1 MGLSAVASLIVS
13 PPTAILRARFPIPRR
28 SLTHPVDCA
37 TLLVLAAMPVSLR
50 RYWVQLRTHCQS
62 WRACL
67 SHRASRLRLS
77 IANQIRFGIA
87 VIVVAALLLTGSL
100 LIYTSAEALLHTSR
114 DLQQERSHAI
124 AATINAYVEDLQLK
138 LSYLARVPGL
148 TDLAIN
154 DQQALLEGL
163 VRHNTAYESV
173 VIVNAKGTP
182 IVSLNPFAPN
192 AAPTTENLSDTLPF
206 IRAYHQQEEYVA
218 PVEIQDHPRL
228 AIATLAV
235 PIRNRADQVAGAL
248 IARINL
254 EFLYVVTAETQ
265 IGQTGYT
272 YLIDTRNVVIADSRT
287 PFSHFTPLKIDDPT
301 ILQKLQR
308 VDPNPLSLYQ
318 GLNGVMVLGGVS
330 PVPSTQWRVVVELPL
345 REAYAPLTL
354 LVLRMA
360 IATLAITVLTV
371 LAGIGLAH
379 RITQPLTE
387 LTAAAASLSQ
397 GHWNAPIPAP
407 QRSPRNEL
415 EMLAQAFQRMAA
427 QLQNSF
433 ADLEA
438 INADLEHRVAD
449 RTAELTEALHGLRR
463 TQMQLV
469 QTEKMSS
476 LGQMVAGI
484 AHEINNPVNFI
495 HGNLGYAKTYF
506 QELLALLQLYADTYR
521 DPPPHLQ
528 ERLEDL
534 DLDFVAEDLPRL
546 LESMQAGTD
555 RIQAIVLSLRSFARL
570 DESERKPA
578 NLHEGLESTLVLLN
592 SRFKLAPNCTIEI
605 VRQYSDLPIMDCYP
619 GQLNQV
625 FMNLLG
631 NAIDALGSQQLEH
644 RQQAAQTPMAKPSP
658 GSSST
663 RSAGDRPTITITTQ
677 HQGPKI
683 MIAIHDNGPGIP
695 TEIQSKLFDPFFT
708 TKPVG
713 QGTGLGLSVS
723 YQIVVD
729 RHGGDLTCT
738 SHPGEG
744 TTFTL
749 QLPVSLPNRHRPTPG
764 S

>member
-1 MGLSAVASLIVS
+1 ML
-13 PPTAILRARFPIPRR
+13 
-28 SLTHPVDCA
+28 
-37 TLLVLAAMPVSLR
+37 VSLR
-50 RYWVQLRTHCQS
+50 RHWVQLRTHCQS
-62 WRACL
+62 WYACL
-67 SHRASRLRLS
+67 TRRASRFSLS
-77 IANQIRFGIA
+77 ITNQIRFGIA
-87 VIVVAALLLTGSL
+87 VIVVVALLLTGSL
-100 LIYTSAEALLHTSR
+100 LIYTSAEALLQISR
-114 DLQQERSHAI
+114 DLQQERSQAI

-148 TDLAIN
+148 ADLPRDA
-154 DQQALLEGL
+154 QAALLEGL
-163 VRHNTAYESV
+163 VRHNAAYESV
-173 VIVNAKGTP
+173 AIVNADGTP
-182 IVSLNPFAPN
+182 LVSLNPFAPN
-192 AAPTTENLSDTLPF
+192 TTPPTENLSDTLPF
-206 IRAYHQQEEYVA
+206 IRAYGQQEEYVA

-248 IARINL
+248 IARVNL

-272 YLIDTRNVVIADSRT
+272 YLIDSRNVVIADSRT
-287 PFSHFTPLKIDDPT
+287 PFSRFTPLQVEDPA

-308 VDPNPLSLYQ
+308 VDPNHLSLYR
-318 GLNGVMVLGGVS
+318 GLSGVMVLGGVS

-345 REAYAPLTL
+345 SEAYAPLTL

-360 IATLAITVLTV
+360 IATLALTVLTV
-371 LAGIGLAH
+371 LAGMGLAQ
-379 RITQPLTE
+379 RITQPLKD
-387 LTAAAASLSQ
+387 LTAAAASISQ
-397 GHWNAPIPAP
+397 GQWNAPIPAP
-407 QRSPRNEL
+407 AGRPRNEL
-415 EMLAQAFQRMAA
+415 ELLAQAFRRMAN
-427 QLQNSF
+427 QLQKSF

-449 RTAELTEALHGLRR
+449 RTAELTDALHGLRR
-463 TQMQLV
+463 TQTQLV

-495 HGNLGYAKTYF
+495 HGNLDHAKTYL
-506 QELLALLQLYADTYR
+506 QELLALQQLYANTYA
-521 DPPPHLQ
+521 DPPPDIQ

-570 DESERKPA
+570 DESARKPA
-578 NLHEGLESTLVLLN
+578 NLHEGLESTLVLLQ
-592 SRFKLAPNCTIEI
+592 SRLKLTPDCTIEV
-605 VRQYSDLPIMDCYP
+605 VRQYGNLPIVDCYP

-631 NAIDALGSQQLEH
+631 NAIDALGSQQLER
-644 RQQAAQTPMAKPSP
+644 RQQASQGQSQSQSQGQSQSQSQSQSQRQSQSQSQGQAQNQPPRQSQGQAQSQSQGQPV
-658 GSSST
+658 
-663 RSAGDRPTITITTQ
+663 GDRPTITITTT
-677 HQGPKI
+677 HLASVVT
-683 MIAIHDNGPGIP
+683 IAIHDNGPGIP
-695 TEIQSKLFDPFFT
+695 AEIQPKLFDPFFT

-729 RHGGDLTCT
+729 RHGGELTCT
-738 SHPGEG
+738 SQPGEG
-744 TTFTL
+744 ATFTI
-749 QLPVSLPNRHRPTPG
+749 QLPVGIPSQPSPSVVTHLKV
-764 S
+764 